1 MYLDFYNY
9 SNPKVS
15 WSCQTLKPNGFFMVL
30 DKSPSVPYAGR
41 SLGEG
46 GGGNY
51 SNIRVLPDYFLV
63 KWIIFKVCEH
73 EYMNKCP

>member
-1 MYLDFYNY
+1 MAL
-9 SNPKVS
+9 SI
-15 WSCQTLKPNGFFMVL
+15 MVL

-46 GGGNY
+46 GGGGNY
-51 SNIRVLPDYFLV
+51 SNIRVLPVNFLL

-73 EYMNKCP
+73 EYMNRCPYRAQHRK